1 MTQQNVELHHR
12 LYDAFNRR
20 DLDALLALADD
31 EVEAVPL
38 AVGVDGSAH
47 GHAGM
52 RRWVENWLG
61 AFPDWSIEVVEVRDL
76 GDVTVTAMRL
86 RGHGAGS
93 DIPLDQAVWQVV
105 RWRRGKYVWWGNFR
119 TEAEALEAVALSEPD
134 AHADS

>member
-1 MTQQNVELHHR
+1 MSQENVELACR
-12 LYDAFNRR
+12 ALDAFNRR

-38 AVGVDGSAH
+38 AAAMDGSYH
-47 GHAGM
+47 GHEGM

-61 AFPDWSIEVVEVRDL
+61 AFPDWNIEVVEVRDL

-86 RGHGAGS
+86 RGHGSGS

-119 TEAEALEAVALSEPD
+119 TEAEALEAVALSEHD